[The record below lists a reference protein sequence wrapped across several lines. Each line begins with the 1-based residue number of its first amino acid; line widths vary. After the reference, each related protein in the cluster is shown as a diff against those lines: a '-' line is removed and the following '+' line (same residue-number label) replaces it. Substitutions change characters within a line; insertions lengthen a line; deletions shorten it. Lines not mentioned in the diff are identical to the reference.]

1 MSVQYPGRVF
11 QISSDGVDRM
21 EAKKKPQKIPKPKIT
36 PPPAHQ
42 NRKSH
47 AEFPILKSLQ
57 KTTQVGLYFIR
68 RTA

>member
-21 EAKKKPQKIPKPKIT
+21 EAKKKNPKKYLNQKLPPP

-57 KTTQVGLYFIR
+57 KTKQV
-68 RTA
+68 

>member
-21 EAKKKPQKIPKPKIT
+21 EAKIKTQKNTKTKNYPP

-42 NRKSH
+42 KRKSH

-57 KTTQVGLYFIR
+57 KTKQV
-68 RTA
+68 